1 MQTNCPQCSN
11 KLVLDDAKVPDTPFM
26 LKCPKCQG
34 TVKLPGKN
42 GGGETAQP
50 PAAAPQAA
58 PAAGPPPAAPEP
70 AAPQPRAPSPASSAI
85 APPAPVHPPSAPPI
99 GTALISLPSPEQA
112 STVGTM
118 LGRLGFASEGL
129 DPQLE
134 EKVLKLQQ
142 GEYPVV
148 ATSRNGVPE
157 ERNLYRVVCT
167 LPPDIRR
174 RVFLVLVGDEFK
186 TGEGAQAFAVLADL
200 VIHSSDAPSAERLVA
215 RTMIERRRV
224 YQTFWDAEDRKVEGR
239 L

>member
-34 TVKLPGKN
+34 TVKLPGK
-42 GGGETAQP
+42 GGAAQAPPPPQQAPPAQSAPAAQP
-50 PAAAPQAA
+50 PS
-58 PAAGPPPAAPEP
+58 
-70 AAPQPRAPSPASSAI
+70 APQPAPASSAI

-99 GTALISLPSPEQA
+99 GTALISLPSAELA
-112 STVGTM
+112 GTVGTM
-118 LGRLGFASEGL
+118 LGKLGFASEGL
-129 DPQLE
+129 DPQLD
-134 EKVLKLQQ
+134 EKVLRLQQ

-148 ATSRNGVPE
+148 VTSRNGVPE
-157 ERNLYRVVCT
+157 EKNLYRVVCT

-174 RVFLVLVGDEFK
+174 RVFLLLVGDEFK
-186 TGEGAQAFAVLADL
+186 TGEGTQAFAVLADL
-200 VIHSSDAPSAERLVA
+200 VIQSTDAATGERLVA

-224 YQTFWDAEDRKVEGR
+224 YQTFWDAEDRKAEGR

>member
-11 KLVLDDAKVPDTPFM
+11 RLVLDDAKVPDTPFM
-26 LKCPKCQG
+26 LKCPKCQA

-42 GGGETAQP
+42 GTGEAPQP
-50 PAAAPQAA
+50 PAAQAQPAPAQTAA
-58 PAAGPPPAAPEP
+58 PNN
-70 AAPQPRAPSPASSAI
+70 SAI
-85 APPAPVHPPSAPPI
+85 APPAPLRPPSAPQI
-99 GTALISLPSPEQA
+99 GTALISVPTGEQA
-112 STVGTM
+112 ESLGTM
-118 LGRLGFASEGL
+118 LGKLGFASEGL

-134 EKVLKLQQ
+134 EKILRLQQ

-157 ERNLYRVVCT
+157 EKNLYRIVCA
-167 LPPDIRR
+167 LSPEIRR

-186 TGEGAQAFAVLADL
+186 SGEGTQAFAVLADL
-200 VIHSSDAPSAERLVA
+200 VINTNDAANGERLVA

-224 YQTFWDAEDRKVEGR
+224 YQTFWDAEDRKAEGK